1 MNTLS
6 HYLPP
11 PFTADHCYY
20 QNPDTMATP
29 RRPPPPIP
37 TNSTSRKQSSG
48 SSSSASTSPASSTR
62 SASPTYVEQ
71 LNAAQ
76 IQALALTARRKQ
88 TTSHHK
94 LHQILGDAML
104 LDVLQLE
111 LKAERRRSY
120 TRPRPSCSSEERGRA
135 RQREVVTVVEEVE
148 DED

>member
-1 MNTLS
+1 MNSLS

-20 QNPDTMATP
+20 QNPDAMAQP

-37 TNSTSRKQSSG
+37 TNNTSRRQSSV
-48 SSSSASTSPASSTR
+48 SSSESTSPASSTR
-62 SASPTYVEQ
+62 SASPTYVEH

-76 IQALALTARRKQ
+76 IEALALTARRKQ

-94 LHQILGDAML
+94 LSQILGDAML
-104 LDVLQLE
+104 LDVLKLE

-120 TRPRPSCSSEERGRA
+120 TKQRPSCSSEERGRA

-148 DED
+148 DDD